1 MNNETNVKK
10 QPYIVPQMLCVELAT
25 KEKILTVSGEIKD
38 VPWED
43 E

>member
-1 MNNETNVKK
+1 MNNETNAN
-10 QPYIVPQMLCVELAT
+10 YIAPQMLCVELAT

-38 VPWED
+38 VPWGD